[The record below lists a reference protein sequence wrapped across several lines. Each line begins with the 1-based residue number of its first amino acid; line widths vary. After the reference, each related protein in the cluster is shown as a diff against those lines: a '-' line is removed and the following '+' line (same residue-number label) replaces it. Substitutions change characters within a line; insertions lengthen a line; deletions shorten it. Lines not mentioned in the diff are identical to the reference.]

1 MGCLFYRD
9 NNRPLLRKTLMRFWL
24 DPKPRKTQDLQSF
37 PNRLS
42 KSLSSF
48 AGSPNKFGAKQIP

>member
-1 MGCLFYRD
+1 
-9 NNRPLLRKTLMRFWL
+9 MRFCL
-24 DPKPRKTQDLQSF
+24 DAKTNQKGQDLQSF

-48 AGSPNKFGAKQIP
+48 AGSPNKFGAKQTP